1 MIHKLLSACVAWRRP
16 LARGPFLVAFLIL
29 FGLSYNLERLLAEG
43 GFHFQ
48 WDFFRYMSPLSGLIS
63 LFENAE
69 GDCGAQIG
77 MLALSLFSSYFGLL
91 LVVRR
96 LVSLALPAWIGI
108 LFFLPVINALF
119 LIPLALLPGKE
130 ADTGDLSEAGS
141 EQPRPAPTWLE
152 RIIPRHPLGTA
163 FLAVVLTLL
172 LGVSFTLLA
181 VTAFREYGWTL
192 FVGLPFMLG
201 LLTVLIDGYLQ
212 KRSLWRCLWIS
223 WLATLLLAVGL
234 IVAAVEGLIC
244 VLMAA
249 PIAWVCASLG
259 ALLGYLIQ
267 ARLYPRT
274 ATANLVLGLV
284 LAMPLL
290 MGMETRDRLTPTVY
304 SVTTTQEIAAPREVV
319 WRHVVAFSELPPPE
333 EELFLL
339 GIAYPLRAEIQ
350 GEGVGAVRYCIF
362 STGPFVEPIEVWD
375 APRHLK
381 FSVAAQPPI
390 MKEFSP
396 YPNLQPPHVD
406 DYLQSQQ
413 GAFRLT
419 PLPNG
424 HTLLAGT
431 TWYTHAIWPQAY
443 WRLWSDA
450 VIHKIHQR
458 VLRHIQSEAEQDVA

>member
-1 MIHKLLSACVAWRRP
+1 MLHKLLSACVAWRRP
-16 LARGPFLVAFLIL
+16 LARGPFLVAFLL
-29 FGLSYNLERLLAEG
+29 FFSVSYNLDRLLVEG
-43 GFHFQ
+43 GFNFK
-48 WDFFRYMSPLSGLIS
+48 WDFFRYMSPLSGLFNS
-63 LFENAE
+63 LGCRNCTEV
-69 GDCGAQIG
+69 G
-77 MLALSLFSSYFGLL
+77 MLALSLASNYFGLL
-91 LVVRR
+91 LIVRR
-96 LVSLALPAWIGI
+96 LVSLALPLWLGG

-119 LIPLALLPGKE
+119 LIPLGLLPGKE
-130 ADTGDLSEAGS
+130 DNPADPPEVDA
-141 EQPRPAPTWLE
+141 EQPRPAPTWLD

-163 FLAVVLTLL
+163 FLAVVLTVL
-172 LGVSFTLLA
+172 LGLSLTLLS
-181 VTAFREYGWTL
+181 VNAFQDYGWTL

-201 LLTVLIDGYLQ
+201 LITVLIDGYLQ
-212 KRSLWRCLWIS
+212 KRSLWRCMWIS

-244 VLMAA
+244 VMMSA
-249 PIAWVCASLG
+249 PIAWVCATLG
-259 ALLGYLIQ
+259 ALLGYLLQSKI
-267 ARLYPRT
+267 YPRSST
-274 ATANLVLGLV
+274 SNLVLGLV

-290 MGMETRDRLTPTVY
+290 MGMEARSPLTPTVY
-304 SVTTTQEIAAPREVV
+304 SVTTTQEIAAPPEVV
-319 WRHVVAFSELPPPE
+319 WRHVVTFSELPPPK

-413 GAFRLT
+413 GEFRLT

-443 WRLWSDA
+443 WRIWSDA

-458 VLRHIQSEAEQDVA
+458 VLHHIQTEAEQDMT